1 MNSIGGSHGWG
12 KESAARACS
21 ERAGKLAG
29 YVTGLANDPEKDGE
43 EENAAGNYKKPARN
57 PVGENQDWENE
68 NAPTSAQITLGI
80 HGGAA

>member
-1 MNSIGGSHGWG
+1 MGKEHGRVYDGNIKQSQGRVIRRKFGRESQAAGDELYRGKSRLG

-43 EENAAGNYKKPARN
+43 EENAAGN
-57 PVGENQDWENE
+57 
-68 NAPTSAQITLGI
+68 
-80 HGGAA
+80 